1 MPEIQKVRYTHDALV
16 DVIVANPAITQ
27 REMAATFGY
36 TEAWMSIII
45 NSDAFQERLAARKSE
60 IVDPIIR
67 ESLDAKFRAVADV
80 AARTILDKLHAT
92 GDAKLAIRALEVT
105 SRALGYGA
113 KAPSQTMV
121 NVTPVVIVPA
131 KETSSDAWAAQFGG
145 EVVEGAAYEAPSLEP

>member
-16 DVIVANPAITQ
+16 DIIVANPAVTQ

-45 NSDAFQERLAARKSE
+45 NSDAFKERLAARKEE

-67 ESLDAKFRAVADV
+67 ATLEDKFRAVADV
-80 AARTILDKLHAT
+80 AARTILEKLAVT
-92 GDAKLAIRALEVT
+92 GDAKLAVRALEIT

-113 KAPSQTMV
+113 KAPQTNV
-121 NVTPVVIVPA
+121 TVTPVVVVPA
-131 KETSSDAWAAQFGG
+131 KEASSDAWMQTFGA
-145 EVVEGAAYEAPSLEP
+145 EVVDITPNPASLEP